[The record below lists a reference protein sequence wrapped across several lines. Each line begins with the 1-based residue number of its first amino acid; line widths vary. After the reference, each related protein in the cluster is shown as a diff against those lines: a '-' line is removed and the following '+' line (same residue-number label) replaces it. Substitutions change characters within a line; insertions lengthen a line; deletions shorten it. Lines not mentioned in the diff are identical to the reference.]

1 MGELWTGVTRR
12 QLSLVEGS
20 LREVLT
26 KRRYVL
32 KVRKMGIED
41 DQGSQ

>member
-1 MGELWTGVTRR
+1 MTILSVTRR

-26 KRRYVL
+26 KRHYVL
-32 KVRKMGIED
+32 RIKKARVDED
-41 DQGSQ
+41 KRDC